1 MSKRWLA
8 ALALVAAFGLFTP
21 ALMADNDKSHGKG
34 NKHAANS
41 YQNSDQGWEDRDGYQ
56 YRSYSNPNERPPGW
70 NRGKKTG
77 WGYCGMPPGQA
88 KKSGCRTYDYQGR
101 PHYYY
106 QDDQGVII
114 VRRPTVVI
122 QGGLVITH

>member
-1 MSKRWLA
+1 MSKHWLA
-8 ALALVAAFGLFTP
+8 ALALVTVLGLFTP
-21 ALMADNDKSHGKG
+21 ALIADNDKSPGKG

-41 YQNSDQGWEDRDGYQ
+41 YQNSEQGWEERDGYQ
-56 YRSYSNPNERPPGW
+56 YRSYSNPKERPPGW

-77 WGYCGMPPGQA
+77 WNYCGTPPGQG

-106 QDDQGVII
+106 QDNHGVII

-122 QGGLVITH
+122 QGAVVVTH